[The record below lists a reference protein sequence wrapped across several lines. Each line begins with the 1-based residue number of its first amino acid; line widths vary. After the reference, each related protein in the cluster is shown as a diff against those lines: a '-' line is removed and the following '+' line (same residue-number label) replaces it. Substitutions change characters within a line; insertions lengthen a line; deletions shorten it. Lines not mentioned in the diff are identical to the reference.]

1 MEPNGVS
8 IERKRDSD
16 CVNRALLP
24 QVLTMA
30 QGYRAAGD
38 VRAAMD
44 LYWLLAEEH
53 QEAGQAA
60 VARDELLDM
69 AAGYVRRRAPH
80 MARSIYER
88 FLTHHNNSIS

>member
-8 IERKRDSD
+8 IETKRNSN
-16 CVNRALLP
+16 CVNQVLLP

-53 QEAGQAA
+53 QETRQAA
-60 VARDELLDM
+60 MAREALLDM
-69 AAGYVRRRAPH
+69 AAGYARRRAPR

-88 FLTHHNNSIS
+88 FLTH

>member
-8 IERKRDSD
+8 IETKRDSD
-16 CVNRALLP
+16 RVNQVLLP

-53 QEAGQAA
+53 QETRQAA
-60 VARDELLDM
+60 MAREALLDM
-69 AAGYVRRRAPH
+69 AASYERRRAPH

-88 FLTHHNNSIS
+88 FLTH

>member
-8 IERKRDSD
+8 IETKRDSD
-16 CVNRALLP
+16 GVNQVLLP
-24 QVLTMA
+24 QVLAMA

-53 QEAGQAA
+53 QETRQAA
-60 VARDELLDM
+60 MAWEALLDM
-69 AAGYVRRRAPH
+69 ATGYERRRAPN

-88 FLTHHNNSIS
+88 LLTH